1 MSFMHFMP
9 WVEIGILIP
18 LLGAVALWFVRDPFQ
33 GRKLC
38 TIYSGLALLVEL
50 NVWNDF
56 IWMDPAPGTNSW
68 SMTSLIFQRPCFIV
82 DQFNAPLLPLI
93 ALLFFFTSITTART
107 KIRRFSFAWTLLLEA
122 ILLAT
127 FSCHDP
133 QLLIVLLG
141 LGAIPPYMELRGRGK
156 PTGTYVAHMLLF
168 IVMLVLGWTSVAAEG
183 LTHTHSLQVLIPLLI
198 AILIRSGVAPFHC
211 WMTDLCEN
219 ATFGTAILNLLPI
232 TGAYAAV
239 RLLLP
244 IAPFWVMR
252 SMGTISLFTAVY
264 AAGMALIQTEG
275 RRFFCYLFLSHSAMV
290 LVGLEAIDK
299 VALTGGLCVWLSI
312 GLALGGF
319 GLCLRSI
326 ESRRGRVSMNDYQGL
341 YEKTPLLANIYLLLG
356 LASVGFPGTFG
367 FIGMEML
374 VDGVVEE
381 FPYTGALILIASAFN
396 GIAVIRSYFL
406 LFTGVPLRTEMTL
419 GLRARERFVVVLLAL
434 IILGGGFFPQPG
446 ITFQHA
452 AALHLLENRKWVD
465 EAEGIEPLEEVEHSH
480 EPAAHDAEPAD
491 MDAAH
496 PAGSEHPTGE
506 DQHPAGEDHEQGEDH
521 GNQPPPPQRKEDD

>member
-1 MSFMHFMP
+1 MNNWRYLP
-9 WVEIGILIP
+9 WTEIAILIP
-18 LLGAVALWFVRDPFQ
+18 LLGAVAVWFMRDPFQ
-33 GRKLC
+33 GRKWSTVC
-38 TIYSGLALLVEL
+38 SGLAFGVEL
-50 NVWNDF
+50 FAWNDF
-56 IWMDPAPGTNSW
+56 MWMGPIPHEATWNLSAKLFD
-68 SMTSLIFQRPCFIV
+68 RPFFIM
-82 DQFNAPLLPLI
+82 DQLNAPLLPLI
-93 ALLFFFTSITTART
+93 ALLFFFTSITTTRT

-133 QLLIVLLG
+133 QALIVLLG
-141 LGAIPPYMELRGRGK
+141 LGAIPPFLELRGRGK
-156 PTGTYVAHMLLF
+156 PTGTYISHMLLF
-168 IVMLVLGWTSVAAEG
+168 VVMLVLGWTSVTAEG
-183 LTHTHSLQVLIPLLI
+183 LRHTHSLFVLIPLLI

-211 WMTDLCEN
+211 WMIDLCER

-244 IAPFWVMR
+244 IAPLWVMQ

-312 GLALGGF
+312 GLSLGGF
-319 GLCLRSI
+319 GLCLRAI
-326 ESRRGRVSMNDYQGL
+326 EARRGRVSMSEYQGL
-341 YEKTPLLANIYLLLG
+341 YEQTPLLANIYLLMG

-367 FIGMEML
+367 FVGMEML

-381 FPYTGALILIASAFN
+381 FPYTGAMILIASAFN

-406 LFTGVPLRTEMTL
+406 IFTGTPLRSEMTL
-419 GLRARERFVVVLLAL
+419 FLRIRERFVVVALAI

-446 ITFQHA
+446 IAFQHA
-452 AALHLLENRKWVD
+452 AALHLLEDRSWVD
-465 EAEGIEPLEEVEHSH
+465 KADGLSPLDEDEHTEGDAHEAGEAYEEEAAEEMPEEPPEKETSVDYIEL
-480 EPAAHDAEPAD
+480 PAD
-491 MDAAH
+491 
-496 PAGSEHPTGE
+496 
-506 DQHPAGEDHEQGEDH
+506 
-521 GNQPPPPQRKEDD
+521 GNKSRD